1 MSRSAVGARAAG
13 RPRVATSAWGSARLT
28 PYLWVLPAVA
38 LFVVF
43 RLYPMAFGLYLSLNE
58 WDGIKPMVFRG
69 LANYRQ
75 ALFEDAVFW
84 LALWHNVVFAVGTV
98 IGKNGLAIVL
108 AVLLN
113 ADIRGRTF
121 FRTTLF
127 MPVVMSFVVV
137 GLLWGWI
144 FNFQFGL
151 LNSLLV
157 AAGLDGW
164 RTDWLGDPRLA
175 LFSLI
180 GVDVWKWYGFHMV
193 IYLAGLQTIPP
204 VLYEAAIIDG
214 ATAWQQFWRV
224 TLPLLRPIVVVN
236 VTLALMGA
244 FNVFDLIYVM
254 TQGGPANA
262 TNVVMIHAYL
272 QGFKFYQMGYA
283 SAISYVLMLI
293 VIVVSGLQIWLLRG
307 ESYEY

>member
-1 MSRSAVGARAAG
+1 MSRSVAQARAGAG
-13 RPRVATSAWGSARLT
+13 SRSAASAWRPARLA
-28 PYLWVLPAVA
+28 PYLWVLPAIA
-38 LFVVF
+38 LFLVF
-43 RLYPMAFGLYLSLNE
+43 RLYPIAFGLYLSLNE
-58 WDGIKPMVFRG
+58 WDGVKPMLFRG

-75 ALFEDAVFW
+75 AIFEDATFR
-84 LALWHNVVFAVGTV
+84 LALWHNVVFAIGTV
-98 IGKNGLAIVL
+98 IGKNTIAIVL

-113 ADIRGRTF
+113 GEIRARTF

-151 LNSLLV
+151 LNNLLV
-157 AAGLDGW
+157 AAGLEDW
-164 RTDWLGDPRLA
+164 RVDWLGNPSLA

-193 IYLAGLQTIPP
+193 IYLAGLQAIPP
-204 VLYEAAIIDG
+204 TLYEAAMIDG
-214 ATAWQQFWRV
+214 ASGWQQFRRV

-283 SAISYVLMLI
+283 AAISYVLMAV
-293 VIVVSGLQIWLLRG
+293 VIVLSALQIRLLRG

>member
-1 MSRSAVGARAAG
+1 MSRSVAGAQAAAA
-13 RPRVATSAWGSARLT
+13 PRVATPAWRAVRLT
-28 PYLWVLPAVA
+28 PYLWVLPAVV
-38 LFVVF
+38 LFAVF
-43 RLYPMAFGLYLSLNE
+43 RLYPLAFGLYLSLNE
-58 WDGIKPMVFRG
+58 WDGIQPMVFRG

-98 IGKNGLAIVL
+98 VGKNVIAIVL

-113 ADIRGRTF
+113 ADLRGRAF

-144 FNFQFGL
+144 FNYQFGL
-151 LNSLLV
+151 LNNLLV
-157 AAGLDGW
+157 AAGLENW
-164 RTDWLGDPRLA
+164 RTDWLGDPRRA

-193 IYLAGLQTIPP
+193 IYLAGLQTIPA

-214 ATAWQQFWRV
+214 ASRWQQFWRL

-272 QGFKFYQMGYA
+272 QGFKFYLMGYA
-283 SAISYVLMLI
+283 SAISYVLMVI
-293 VIVVSGLQIWLLRG
+293 VIVLSALQIRLLRG
-307 ESYEY
+307 ERYEY

>member
-1 MSRSAVGARAAG
+1 VTRSVAEASAAAAPMVASSARRA
-13 RPRVATSAWGSARLT
+13 ARLT

-43 RLYPMAFGLYLSLNE
+43 RLYPLAFGLYLSLNQ
-58 WDGIKPMVFRG
+58 WDGISPMVFRG

-98 IGKNGLAIVL
+98 IAKNVIAIVL

-113 ADIRGRTF
+113 ADLRGRTF

-151 LNSLLV
+151 LNNLLA
-157 AAGLDGW
+157 AAGLGGW
-164 RTDWLGDPRLA
+164 RTDWLGDPALA

-193 IYLAGLQTIPP
+193 IYLAGLQAIPP

-214 ATAWQQFWRV
+214 ASGWQQFWRL

-262 TNVVMIHAYL
+262 TNVVMIHAYV
-272 QGFKFYQMGYA
+272 QGFKFYLMGYA
-283 SAISYVLMLI
+283 SAISYVLMVI
-293 VIVVSGLQIWLLRG
+293 VIVLSGLQIRLLRG
-307 ESYEY
+307 ESHEY

>member
-1 MSRSAVGARAAG
+1 VSRSIAEARAGPGA
-13 RPRVATSAWGSARLT
+13 ATSAWRRARLT
-28 PYLWVLPAVA
+28 PYLWILPAVA
-38 LFVVF
+38 LFLVF

-58 WDGIKPMVFRG
+58 WDGVKPMVFRG
-69 LANYRQ
+69 LENYRQ
-75 ALFEDAVFW
+75 AIFEDATFR

-98 IGKNGLAIVL
+98 IGKNAIAIVL

-113 ADIRGRTF
+113 GEMRGRTF

-151 LNSLLV
+151 LNNLLV
-157 AAGLDGW
+157 AVGLED
-164 RTDWLGDPRLA
+164 RRVDWLGNPALA

-180 GVDVWKWYGFHMV
+180 GVDIWKWYGFHLV
-193 IYLAGLQTIPP
+193 IYLAGLQNIPP
-204 VLYEAAIIDG
+204 TLYEAAMIDG
-214 ATAWQQFWRV
+214 ASGWQQFRRV

-254 TQGGPANA
+254 TQGGPANS

-283 SAISYVLMLI
+283 AAISYVLMAV
-293 VIVVSGLQIWLLRG
+293 VIVLSGLQIRLLRG

>member
-1 MSRSAVGARAAG
+1 MSESVAGARAANA
-13 RPRVATSAWGSARLT
+13 RPRVATSVWRSARLT

-58 WDGIKPMVFRG
+58 WDGVRPMVFRG
-69 LANYRQ
+69 LENYRQ
-75 ALFEDAVFW
+75 ALLDAAFW
-84 LALWHNVVFAVGTV
+84 LALWHNVVFAIGTV
-98 IGKNGLAIVL
+98 FGKNVIALVL

-113 ADIRGRTF
+113 ADLRGRTF

-151 LNSLLV
+151 LNNLLV
-157 AAGLDGW
+157 AAGLED
-164 RTDWLGDPRLA
+164 RRADWLGDPGLA

-193 IYLAGLQTIPP
+193 IYLAGLQTIPM
-204 VLYEAAIIDG
+204 VLYEAATIDG
-214 ATAWQQFWRV
+214 ASAWQQFWRL
-224 TLPLLRPIVVVN
+224 TLPLLRPIVVIN
-236 VTLALMGA
+236 ITLALMGA

-262 TNVVMIHAYL
+262 TNVVMIYAYL

-283 SAISYVLMLI
+283 SAISYVLMMV
-293 VIVVSGLQIWLLRG
+293 VIVLSALQIRLGRG
-307 ESYEY
+307 ESYEH

>member
-1 MSRSAVGARAAG
+1 MESSAIRSAAQVRA
-13 RPRVATSAWGSARLT
+13 WRLGWVK
-28 PYLWVLPAVA
+28 PYLWILPAVA
-38 LFVVF
+38 LFAVF
-43 RLYPMAFGLYLSLNE
+43 RLYPMAFGLYLSFQQ
-58 WDGIKPMVFRG
+58 WDGVKPMAFVG
-69 LANYRQ
+69 LANFRQ
-75 ALFEDAVFW
+75 AVLEDATFH
-84 LALWHNVVFAVGTV
+84 LALWHNVVYAVGTV
-98 IGKNGLAIVL
+98 VGKNAVALVL

-113 ADIRGRTF
+113 GQIRGRAF

-137 GLLWGWI
+137 GLLWSWI

-157 AAGLDGW
+157 AAGLGDW
-164 RTDWLGDPRLA
+164 RVDWLGNPSVA
-175 LFSLI
+175 LYALI

-204 VLYEAAIIDG
+204 SLYEAAMIDG
-214 ATAWQQFWRV
+214 ASVWQQLRRI
-224 TLPLLRPIVVVN
+224 TLPLIRPIMVVN

-272 QGFKFYQMGYA
+272 QGFKFYNMGYA
-283 SAISYVLMLI
+283 AAISYVLMAI
-293 VIVVSGLQIWLLRG
+293 VTVLSALQIRLMRS
-307 ESYEY
+307 ERYEY

>member
-13 RPRVATSAWGSARLT
+13 RPRVATSAWRSARLT

-84 LALWHNVVFAVGTV
+84 LALWHNVAFAVGTV

-214 ATAWQQFWRV
+214 ATAWQQFRRV

>member
-1 MSRSAVGARAAG
+1 VSRSIAEARPAA
-13 RPRVATSAWGSARLT
+13 ATSAWRRARLT
-28 PYLWVLPAVA
+28 PYLWILPAVA
-38 LFVVF
+38 LFLVF

-58 WDGIKPMVFRG
+58 WDGVKPMVFRG

-75 ALFEDAVFW
+75 AILEDATFR
-84 LALWHNVVFAVGTV
+84 LALWHNVVFAIGTV
-98 IGKNGLAIVL
+98 IGKNVIAIVL
-108 AVLLN
+108 AVPLN
-113 ADIRGRTF
+113 GEMRGRTF

-144 FNFQFGL
+144 FNYQFGL
-151 LNSLLV
+151 LNNLLV
-157 AAGLDGW
+157 AVGLEDS
-164 RTDWLGDPRLA
+164 RVDWLGNPSLA
-175 LFSLI
+175 LYSLI
-180 GVDVWKWYGFHMV
+180 GVDVWKWYGFHLV
-193 IYLAGLQTIPP
+193 IYLAGLQNIPLT
-204 VLYEAAIIDG
+204 LYEAAMIDG
-214 ATAWQQFWRV
+214 ASSWQQFRRI

-283 SAISYVLMLI
+283 AAISYVLMA
-293 VIVVSGLQIWLLRG
+293 VVVVLSGLQIRLLRG

>member
-1 MSRSAVGARAAG
+1 V
-13 RPRVATSAWGSARLT
+13 TSAWRSARLT
-28 PYLWVLPAVA
+28 PYLWVLPAVV

-113 ADIRGRTF
+113 ADMRGRTF

>member
-1 MSRSAVGARAAG
+1 MSESVARAAIEARRRPAARPWRLG
-13 RPRVATSAWGSARLT
+13 RLA
-28 PYLWVLPAVA
+28 PYLWVLPAIA
-38 LFVVF
+38 LFAVF
-43 RLYPMAFGLYLSLNE
+43 RLYPMAFGLDLSLNE
-58 WDGIKPMVFRG
+58 WDGVKPMVFRG
-69 LANYRQ
+69 LANYRH
-75 ALFEDAVFW
+75 AILEDVAFR
-84 LALWHNVVFAVGTV
+84 LALWHNVLFAVGTV
-98 IGKNGLAIVL
+98 LGKNVVALVL

-113 ADIRGRTF
+113 GEIRGRTF

-137 GLLWGWI
+137 GLLWSWI

-151 LNSLLV
+151 LNNLLA

-164 RTDWLGDPRLA
+164 RVDWLGDPRIA
-175 LFSLI
+175 LLSLI

-193 IYLAGLQTIPP
+193 IYLAGLQSIPP
-204 VLYEAAIIDG
+204 ALYEAAMIDG
-214 ATAWQQFWRV
+214 ASGWQQFRRV

-236 VTLALMGA
+236 VTLSLMGA

-283 SAISYVLMLI
+283 AAISYVLMAV
-293 VIVVSGLQIWLLRG
+293 VIALSALQIRFMRG

>member
-1 MSRSAVGARAAG
+1 MARSIAGARAAAS
-13 RPRVATSAWGSARLT
+13 PRVSSRAWQSARLT

-43 RLYPMAFGLYLSLNE
+43 RLYPLAFGVYLSLNE
-58 WDGIKPMVFRG
+58 WDGVSPMVFRG
-69 LANYRQ
+69 LENYRQ

-84 LALWHNVVFAVGTV
+84 LALLHNVVFAVGTV
-98 IGKNGLAIVL
+98 VGKNVIAIVL

-113 ADIRGRTF
+113 ADLRGRTF

-144 FNFQFGL
+144 FNYQFGL
-151 LNSLLV
+151 VNNLL
-157 AAGLDGW
+157 AGVGLGGW

-193 IYLAGLQTIPP
+193 IYLAGLQAIPA

-214 ATAWQQFWRV
+214 ASAWQQFWRL

-272 QGFKFYQMGYA
+272 QGFKFYTMGYA
-283 SAISYVLMLI
+283 SAIACVLMVI
-293 VIVVSGLQIWLLRG
+293 VIVVSGLQIRLLRG
-307 ESYEY
+307 QSYEY

>member
-1 MSRSAVGARAAG
+1 MSGSVAGARAAAP
-13 RPRVATSAWGSARLT
+13 PRVATSALRWARLT
-28 PYLWVLPAVA
+28 PYFWVLPAIA
-38 LFVVF
+38 LFAVF
-43 RLYPMAFGLYLSLNE
+43 RLYPLAFGLYLSLNE
-58 WDGIKPMVFRG
+58 WDGIQPMVFRG

-75 ALFEDAVFW
+75 ALFEDAAFW
-84 LALWHNVVFAVGTV
+84 FALWHNVEFAVGTV
-98 IGKNGLAIVL
+98 AGKNVIAIVL

-113 ADIRGRTF
+113 ANLRGRAF
-121 FRTTLF
+121 FRTVLF

-151 LNSLLV
+151 HNNLLV
-157 AAGLDGW
+157 AVGLDSW
-164 RTDWLGDPRLA
+164 RTDWLGDSHLA

-193 IYLAGLQTIPP
+193 IYLAGLQAIPP

-214 ATAWQQFWRV
+214 ASAWQQFWRL

-272 QGFKFYQMGYA
+272 QGFKFYLMGYA
-283 SAISYVLMLI
+283 SAISYVLMVI
-293 VIVVSGLQIWLLRG
+293 VIVLSALSIRLLRG
-307 ESYEY
+307 ETYEY

>member
-1 MSRSAVGARAAG
+1 VSRSVARAQAAT
-13 RPRVATSAWGSARLT
+13 RPGITTSAWRSARLA

-38 LFVVF
+38 LFAVF
-43 RLYPMAFGLYLSLNE
+43 RLYPLAFGLFLSLNE
-58 WDGIKPMVFRG
+58 WDGIQPMVFRG

-75 ALFEDAVFW
+75 ALFEDAMFW

-98 IGKNGLAIVL
+98 VGKNVIAVVL

-113 ADIRGRTF
+113 ADFRGRTF

-151 LNSLLV
+151 LNNLLV
-157 AAGLDGW
+157 SAGLENW
-164 RTDWLGDPRLA
+164 RTDWLGDPKLA

-193 IYLAGLQTIPP
+193 IYLAGLQAIPA

-214 ATAWQQFWRV
+214 ASSWQQFWRL

-262 TNVVMIHAYL
+262 TNVVMIYAYL
-272 QGFKFYQMGYA
+272 QGFKFYLMGYA
-283 SAISYVLMLI
+283 SAISYVLMMV
-293 VIVVSGLQIWLLRG
+293 VIVLSALQIRLLRG
-307 ESYEY
+307 ERYEY

>member
-1 MSRSAVGARAAG
+1 VSRSVARAQAAT
-13 RPRVATSAWGSARLT
+13 RPGVTTSAWRSARLS

-38 LFVVF
+38 LFAVF
-43 RLYPMAFGLYLSLNE
+43 RLYPLAFGLFLSLNE
-58 WDGIKPMVFRG
+58 WDGIQPMVFRG

-75 ALFEDAVFW
+75 ALFEDAMFW

-98 IGKNGLAIVL
+98 VGKNVIAVVL

-113 ADIRGRTF
+113 ADFRGRTF

-151 LNSLLV
+151 LNNLLV
-157 AAGLDGW
+157 SAGLENW
-164 RTDWLGDPRLA
+164 RTDWLGDPKLA

-193 IYLAGLQTIPP
+193 IYLAGLQAIPA

-214 ATAWQQFWRV
+214 ASSWQQFWRL

-262 TNVVMIHAYL
+262 TNVVMIYAYL
-272 QGFKFYQMGYA
+272 QGFKFYLMGYA
-283 SAISYVLMLI
+283 SAISYVLMMV
-293 VIVVSGLQIWLLRG
+293 VIVLSALQIRLLRG
-307 ESYEY
+307 ERYEY

>member
-1 MSRSAVGARAAG
+1 VSRSIAEARAGPGA
-13 RPRVATSAWGSARLT
+13 ATSAWRRARLA

-38 LFVVF
+38 LFLVF
-43 RLYPMAFGLYLSLNE
+43 RLYPMGFGLYLSLNE
-58 WDGIKPMVFRG
+58 WDGVKPMVFRG

-75 ALFEDAVFW
+75 AILEDATFR

-98 IGKNGLAIVL
+98 IGKNAIAIVL

-113 ADIRGRTF
+113 GEMRGRTF

-151 LNSLLV
+151 LNNLLV
-157 AAGLDGW
+157 AAGLEGW
-164 RTDWLGDPRLA
+164 RVDWLGSPSIA

-180 GVDVWKWYGFHMV
+180 GVDIWKWYGFHMV
-193 IYLAGLQTIPP
+193 IYLAGLQNIPLT
-204 VLYEAAIIDG
+204 LYEAAMIDG
-214 ATAWQQFWRV
+214 ASGWQQFRRV

-283 SAISYVLMLI
+283 AAISYVLMAV
-293 VIVVSGLQIWLLRG
+293 VIVLSALQIRLLRG

>member
-1 MSRSAVGARAAG
+1 MARLVVGARAAG
-13 RPRVATSAWGSARLT
+13 RPRVETSAWRSARLT

-58 WDGIKPMVFRG
+58 WDGVKPMVFRG

-98 IGKNGLAIVL
+98 IGKNAIAIVL

-113 ADIRGRTF
+113 ADLRGRTF

-151 LNSLLV
+151 LNSLL
-157 AAGLDGW
+157 AAVGLDGW
-164 RTDWLGDPRLA
+164 RTDWLGNPRLA

-272 QGFKFYQMGYA
+272 QGFKFYEMGYA

-293 VIVVSGLQIWLLRG
+293 VIVVSGVQIWLQRG